1 MNVQELLT
9 ILNEMAPFELA
20 EDYDNSGLVAGVKN
34 ASVNSVLVCLDATLD
49 ILKYAVQNNINTV
62 LTHHPLVFKAIKNF
76 DGSEENELTFA
87 LKYSLNIIAFHTNA
101 DAVFMGKAFCDK
113 AGFKYQKNIDKFGA
127 LASYE
132 GQLSELKKCLFNI
145 DKNLKIVGNAGNVK
159 NLLVYTGAG
168 GRDEEIIDNAVRC
181 NADAI
186 ITSELKH
193 SIALNALKRN
203 IIIFEI
209 GHYESEIHFV
219 DYMVKNL
226 NLKNIPV
233 IPAKSSSVYSD

>member
-1 MNVQELLT
+1 MTVQEL
-9 ILNEMAPFELA
+9 INVLNEMAPFELA
-20 EDYDNSGLVAGVKN
+20 EDYDNSGLITGIKN
-34 ASVNSVLVCLDATLD
+34 ESVNSVLVCLDATLD

-87 LKYSLNIIAFHTNA
+87 LKNSLNIIAFHTNA
-101 DAVFMGKAFCDK
+101 DAVFMGKAFCDR
-113 AGFKYQKNIDKFGA
+113 AGLKYKENIDKFGA
-127 LASYE
+127 LATYD
-132 GQLSELKKCLFNI
+132 GKPSELKKALLNI
-145 DKNLKIVGNAGNVK
+145 DKNLKIVGIPGQIK
-159 NLLVYTGAG
+159 KLLVYTGAG

-186 ITSELKH
+186 ITSELKYN
-193 SIALNALKRN
+193 IALNAVKKN
-203 IIIFEI
+203 IIVFEL

-219 DYMVKNL
+219 DYLVKNL